1 MAAGGAADL
10 DEAVVDE
17 NVEVERGIGREL
29 EAEVGF
35 GVGPVEQ
42 VINAVDADQAVR
54 VVDPAGFWREVEARA
69 FRCLVRYFPKS
80 SRTSGSPGA
89 VRRSVARPSTRT
101 KTMTRPPKVLRCA
114 SV

>member
-35 GVGPVEQ
+35 ESALRFDLRVRRSVRVARSVLVACPNASGRGRGRAGWPGRT
-42 VINAVDADQAVR
+42 VIDSADADQAVG
-54 VVDPAGFWREVEARA
+54 VVNPA
-69 FRCLVRYFPKS
+69 
-80 SRTSGSPGA
+80 
-89 VRRSVARPSTRT
+89 
-101 KTMTRPPKVLRCA
+101 
-114 SV
+114 